1 LNTGTREVES
11 FFTKKLILAP
21 GVLQTARIVMRSMN
35 GDRLPLLCNPYC
47 YIPSIQ
53 WGMLGKQLGEKKI
66 GFAQLSLFH
75 DPGKNNMDVA
85 MASIYSYH
93 SLMMFRIIGQVPLD
107 YRNARVLMQYLMPA
121 FSIFGIHHP
130 EKSGEQKYLQRKADG
145 GFFAEYKL
153 SEGEKMAMADRERKY
168 LRAIRQ
174 LGCYPVK
181 KVDPGMGSSIH
192 YAGTL
197 PFSESGK
204 HSVSPGGRLNGTK
217 NVFVADGSG
226 FKYLPAKG
234 LTFSLMANA
243 HNVASNLL
251 RNI

>member
-1 LNTGTREVES
+1 
-11 FFTKKLILAP
+11 
-21 GVLQTARIVMRSMN
+21 
-35 GDRLPLLCNPYC
+35 
-47 YIPSIQ
+47 
-53 WGMLGKQLGEKKI
+53 MLGKQLGEKKI

-75 DPGKNNMDVA
+75 DPGKKNMDVA

-226 FKYLPAKG
+226 FKDLPAKR
-234 LTFSLMANA
+234 LTLSLMANA
-243 HNVASNLL
+243 HNVTSNLL